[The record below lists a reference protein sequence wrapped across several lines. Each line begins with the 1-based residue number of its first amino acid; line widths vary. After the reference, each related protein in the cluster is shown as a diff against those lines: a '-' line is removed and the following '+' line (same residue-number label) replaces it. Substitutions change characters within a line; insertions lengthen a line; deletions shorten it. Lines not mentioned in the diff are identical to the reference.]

1 MQTRAITSTIEIS
14 APREAVWDVLVD
26 VARYPEWNPFTIA
39 VDTTFAVGSPVR
51 MRVALL
57 PWLVIPQREVIS
69 SYDEGRSF
77 SWGTTMVGPWFL
89 QADRTQVLED
99 LPDGTGTRY
108 TTTDTFT
115 GGAVPVNHLLTGRL
129 VQRGFDGVASGLKR
143 RCEPPPSA
151 S

>member
-1 MQTRAITSTIEIS
+1 MQTRAISSTIEIS
-14 APREAVWDVLVD
+14 APREAVWAVLVD
-26 VARYPEWNPFTIA
+26 VARYPQWNPFTVE
-39 VDTTFAVGSPVR
+39 VDTTFEIGSPVR

-57 PWLVIPQREVIS
+57 PRLVISQTEVLS

-77 SWGTTMVGPWFL
+77 SWGVTMGAAWFL
-89 QADRTQVLED
+89 SADRTQVLED
-99 LPDGTGTRY
+99 LPGGGTRY

-115 GGAVPVNHLLTGRL
+115 GRGTLLNHLLTGRL

-143 RCEPPPSA
+143 RCEPPPPA

>member
-1 MQTRAITSTIEIS
+1 MTSRAITSTVEIS
-14 APREAVWDVLVD
+14 APREAVWAVLVA
-26 VARYPEWNPFTIA
+26 VARYPEWNPFTIEVA
-39 VDTTFAVGSPVR
+39 TTFAIGAPVR

-57 PWLVIPQREVIS
+57 PRLVIRQTEVIS

-77 SWGTTMVGPWFL
+77 SWGVTMLGPWFL

-99 LPDGTGTRY
+99 LPGGRTRY

-115 GGAVPVNHLLTGRL
+115 GRGAPLNHLLTGRL

-143 RCEPPPSA
+143 RCEPPRAA